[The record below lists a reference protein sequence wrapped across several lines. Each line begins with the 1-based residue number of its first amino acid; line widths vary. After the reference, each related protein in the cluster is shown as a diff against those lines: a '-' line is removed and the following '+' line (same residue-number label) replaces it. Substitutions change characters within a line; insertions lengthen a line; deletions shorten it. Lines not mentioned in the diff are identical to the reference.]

1 MTKQEIKK
9 LIFVIKATYPKYF
22 ATFSKSDYENM
33 IMAWQMAL
41 EDYPYSQASAGLKTY
56 LVSDTKGFPPAPGQI
71 IDNIHKVMPPAA
83 GTELNGMEAWILVRK
98 ALRNSTYNAET
109 EYEKLPEAVRRAIG
123 GSSNLREMAALDID
137 RVDTVEQSHFIRT
150 YEATV
155 KRIKDEAKIP
165 KAVHAAIEEMF
176 QQAEALE
183 DKGGVL

>member
-1 MTKQEIKK
+1 M
-9 LIFVIKATYPKYF
+9 
-22 ATFSKSDYENM
+22 
-33 IMAWQMAL
+33 
-41 EDYPYSQASAGLKTY
+41 
-56 LVSDTKGFPPAPGQI
+56 
-71 IDNIHKVMPPAA
+71 
-83 GTELNGMEAWILVRK
+83 
-98 ALRNSTYNAET
+98 
-109 EYEKLPEAVRRAIG
+109 RRAIG

>member
-1 MTKQEIKK
+1 
-9 LIFVIKATYPKYF
+9 
-22 ATFSKSDYENM
+22 
-33 IMAWQMAL
+33 
-41 EDYPYSQASAGLKTY
+41 
-56 LVSDTKGFPPAPGQI
+56 
-71 IDNIHKVMPPAA
+71 MPPAA

-165 KAVHAAIEEMF
+165 KGGALQPSKKCF